1 MTTLTHPLMPLL
13 YKINSTM
20 SNTTMSDSLIIYEN
34 LDIINNDIILKYPIA
49 TLIVIYITF
58 IYTMYSLFS
67 LDKTNIQLE
76 DENEKLK
83 NENKK
88 LQEKICDLKKKN
100 KQYRSLYKY
109 YKGENEK
116 LKEQNFHQENGV
128 RKSLRVKQKNEIIEE
143 ITDDD
148 TEIITDNISDS
159 IKEIYKKYPGMK
171 FDDKKMYKYIQ
182 IHPKLKN
189 FRGKTPVKSMNK
201 YLQDLRHKK
210 FLKRELVEGKYYY
223 SE

>member
-1 MTTLTHPLMPLL
+1 MPLL

-49 TLIVIYITF
+49 TFIVIYITF

-67 LDKTNIQLE
+67 LDKGNINLE
-76 DENEKLK
+76 DKNEKLENENEKLE
-83 NENKK
+83 NENEK
-88 LQEKICDLKKKN
+88 LQEKIFDLKKKN

-109 YKGENEK
+109 YKDENEK
-116 LKEQNFHQENGV
+116 LKKHNYHEENGV
-128 RKSLRVKQKNEIIEE
+128 RKSLRLKKKNEIIEE
-143 ITDDD
+143 ITDD
-148 TEIITDNISDS
+148 EKETDNLTDS
-159 IKEIYKKYPGMK
+159 IKEIYKLYPGMK
-171 FDDKKMYKYIQ
+171 FDDEKMYKYIKK
-182 IHPKLKN
+182 HPKLKN
-189 FRGKTPVKSMNK
+189 SRSKTPVNTMNM
-201 YLQDLRHKK
+201 YLQKLRHKR

>member
-1 MTTLTHPLMPLL
+1 MTTLTPPLMPLL

-34 LDIINNDIILKYPIA
+34 LDIINNDIILNYPIA
-49 TLIVIYITF
+49 TIIVIYLTF

-67 LDKTNIQLE
+67 LDKENINLE
-76 DENEKLK
+76 SKNGKLE

-88 LQEKICDLKKKN
+88 LQEKIFDLKKKN

-109 YKGENEK
+109 YKDENEK
-116 LKEQNFHQENGV
+116 LKEHNFHEENGV
-128 RKSLRVKQKNEIIEE
+128 RKSLRLKKKNEIIEE
-143 ITDDD
+143 ITDD
-148 TEIITDNISDS
+148 ENETDNLTDS
-159 IKEIYKKYPGMK
+159 IKEIYKLYPGMR
-171 FDDKKMYKYIQ
+171 FDDERMYKYIKK
-182 IHPKLKN
+182 HPKLKN
-189 FRGKTPVKSMNK
+189 SRSKTPVRTMNS
-201 YLQDLRHKK
+201 YLQKLRQKR

>member
-1 MTTLTHPLMPLL
+1 MPLL

-76 DENEKLK
+76 DENEKL
-83 NENKK
+83 
-88 LQEKICDLKKKN
+88 QEKICDLKKKN

-143 ITDDD
+143 ITDD
-148 TEIITDNISDS
+148 EQETDNLTDS
-159 IKEIYKKYPGMK
+159 IKEIYKLYPGMK
-171 FDDKKMYKYIQ
+171 FDDERMYKYIKK
-182 IHPKLKN
+182 HPKLKN
-189 FRGKTPVKSMNK
+189 SQSKTPENTMNF
-201 YLQDLRHKK
+201 YLQKLRHKK
-210 FLKRELVEGKYYY
+210 FLKRELIEGKYYY